1 MKTSEFKNRVLSLTE
16 RIFPMVYRLLGNSAI
31 AEDATQEIM
40 IKLWDKRKQIKNHP
54 NLTGFVFMTAR
65 NYCLD
70 ILKRKEPKLI
80 SSDLELNNLEAASGQ
95 EEFEWN
101 ELASIV
107 EKILKKLPEQQRNIM
122 TMRDIDGLEFK
133 EIAEATQLKV
143 EHVRVI
149 LSRARKEV
157 AASLKKMEDYGH

>member
-1 MKTSEFKNRVLSLTE
+1 MKTNDFKNRVLSLSE
-16 RIFPMVYRLLGNSAI
+16 RIFPMVNRLLGNSTTAQ
-31 AEDATQEIM
+31 DATQEIM
-40 IKLWDKRKQIKNHP
+40 IKLWDKRKQIENHP

-70 ILKRKEPKLI
+70 ILKRKGPKLV
-80 SSDLELNNLEAASGQ
+80 SSDLELNNLHAATGQ

-101 ELASIV
+101 ELTSIV
-107 EKILKKLPEQQRNIM
+107 EKILKQLPEQQRDIM

-133 EIAEATQLKV
+133 EIAEATGLKL
-143 EHVRVI
+143 EHVRVL